1 MNSLAHRDVPLT
13 SRMERL
19 LVVLL
24 VNVPGQGDTPTNMA

>member
-24 VNVPGQGDTPTNMA
+24 VSVPGEGDTPTSMA